1 MRILVTILLDT
12 LPMLGNVLLL
22 CFVLFSIFGIIGVQL
37 WKGVLRNRCYL
48 DLNAKLLNG
57 IETSKV
63 NDFYQPESGNFICS
77 EPGTGGMTTCAD
89 IPVYE
94 NKSLDCNYT
103 IETNCLNSYYTK
115 CSRSDKDPLN
125 GVISF
130 DNFGYAFLTIF
141 QVINLEDWS
150 IVMYYLQDSHSFWD
164 WIYFIFLI
172 LVIFFFFFTLLRF
185 QMSNFFKNIF

>member
-63 NDFYQPESGNFICS
+63 NDFYQS
-77 EPGTGGMTTCAD
+77 
-89 IPVYE
+89 
-94 NKSLDCNYT
+94 K
-103 IETNCLNSYYTK
+103 
-115 CSRSDKDPLN
+115 
-125 GVISF
+125 
-130 DNFGYAFLTIF
+130 
-141 QVINLEDWS
+141 
-150 IVMYYLQDSHSFWD
+150 
-164 WIYFIFLI
+164 
-172 LVIFFFFFTLLRF
+172 
-185 QMSNFFKNIF
+185 

>member
-12 LPMLGNVLLL
+12 LPMLGNVILL

-48 DLNAKLLNG
+48 DLNTTLLNG
-57 IETSKV
+57 IETSKL
-63 NDFYQPESGNFICS
+63 NEFYQPESGNFICS

-103 IETNCLNSYYTK
+103 IETNCLNSYYTR

-150 IVMYYLQDSHSFWD
+150 IVMYYLQDSHSFCA
-164 WIYFIFLI
+164 FKFLI
-172 LVIFFFFFTLLRF
+172 
-185 QMSNFFKNIF
+185 FFKYFSAWLIFYDEFISSCVF